1 MHGSIPIHGWIRGLI
16 FAALIASLAPIST
29 PAAAWP
35 RFRGSTGDGIS
46 TDRLNKQWTG
56 SVTNPLWRIVLANG
70 LGSLAVVDGRVF
82 TLARRLVGG
91 QDVEICVALNATN
104 GAQLWSTVI
113 GAADYPHGGVGY
125 DDGPR
130 STPAVHDGSVFVI
143 SSQLNVLR
151 LDATNGSVTWSNN
164 MVTAFGSALIP
175 WQSAASPVIESNL
188 LFININVPSQSLL
201 ALRPADGTVAWRSQN
216 EYSTHATPTLATIH
230 GVRQAVFATQY
241 GLVSVNTSNGA
252 LLWRTNY
259 ALAFSTSLGSSPVVD
274 QDVVF
279 ITGAHSYGM
288 GSMAVR
294 IGLSNGTWSV
304 TRLWATNN
312 PAAHWMTPVVRGGFL
327 YGHFGIQSFDSVN
340 AQFKCVDIRPGTVK
354 WTVNNFGRCSPM
366 LVDDHI
372 VTLTER
378 GALVLI
384 RPDTN
389 ALVELARFTAVPGY
403 SDPTNKCWN
412 MPVVADGRVYVRSTA
427 YVAAFDLSV
436 PSLRLDR
443 PELTASNQVQL
454 TIRSTT
460 GVPVVSNQFTNLEVR
475 VTTNLSLAVTQWTKL
490 TNSMTFTGGVARI
503 TAGSM
508 VTNAPRYFIVNE
520 PK

>member
-1 MHGSIPIHGWIRGLI
+1 M
-16 FAALIASLAPIST
+16 FAAS
-29 PAAAWP
+29 WP
-35 RFRGSTGDGIS
+35 QFRGPNGNGIA

-56 SVTNPLWRIVLANG
+56 AVTNPLWRIVLTNG
-70 LGSLAVVDGRVF
+70 LGSLAVADGRVF
-82 TLARRLVGG
+82 TLARRRVSG
-91 QDVEICVALNATN
+91 QDVEVCVALNATN
-104 GAQLWSTVI
+104 GAQMWSTVI
-113 GAADYPHGGVGY
+113 GAAGYPDGGVGY

-143 SSQLNVLR
+143 SSQIRVLR
-151 LDATNGSVTWSNN
+151 LNATNGSVVWSNN

-188 LFININVPSQSLL
+188 LFMNINVPSLSLL
-201 ALRPADGTVAWRSQN
+201 ALRISDGTVAWRSQN
-216 EYSTHATPTLATIH
+216 DYSTHATPALVTIH
-230 GVRQAVFATQY
+230 GVRQAVFATQT
-241 GLVSVNTSNGA
+241 GLVSVNTTNGA

-259 ALAFSTSLGSSPVVD
+259 ALPFQTSLGTSPVVD
-274 QDVVF
+274 QDMVF
-279 ITGAHSYGM
+279 ISGAHSYGM

-294 IGLSNGTWSV
+294 VGLSNGTWSV
-304 TRLWATNN
+304 TPLWATNN
-312 PAAHWMTPVVRGGFL
+312 PAAHWMTPLARNGFL

-340 AQFKCVDIRPGTVK
+340 AQFKCVDLRSGAVK
-354 WTVNNFGRCSPM
+354 WTVNSFGRCSPM

-403 SDPTNKCWN
+403 LDSTNKCWN

-436 PSLRLDR
+436 PALKLDL
-443 PELTASNQVQL
+443 PVLTTSNQVQL

-460 GVPVVSNQFTNLEVR
+460 GAPVVSNQFTNIEVR

-490 TNSMTFTGGVARI
+490 TNPVVFTGGVARI
-503 TAGSM
+503 TAGG
-508 VTNAPRYFIVNE
+508 VATNTPRYFIVNE